1 LGRSWW
7 LVWVEYGVR
16 IGSVVVGKAVE
27 LELAGLS
34 SLVLRRGRPVYGSYL
49 RLLERECE
57 EEVVVVEVGV

>member
-7 LVWVEYGVR
+7 LVWAAVYGVR
-16 IGSVVVGKAVE
+16 SGSVVVGRAVE

-49 RLLERECE
+49 RLLVRECE
-57 EEVVVVEVGV
+57 EEVVVGV

>member
-1 LGRSWW
+1 M
-7 LVWVEYGVR
+7 
-16 IGSVVVGKAVE
+16 GKAVE

-57 EEVVVVEVGV
+57 EEVVVEVGV